1 MHQLPELSYPYD
13 SLEPFIDKATM
24 ELHHLKHHQTYVDKL
39 NSALSEYPEFQNLS
53 IEELLRDIQ
62 NLPDEVRQIV
72 INNGGGHANH
82 SLFWRIMSPN
92 GARKPKGDLADA
104 IESTFGGFEE
114 FKKQF
119 SEKAMNVF
127 GSGWAFLIKNPNGTI
142 SLKRH
147 SFQNSPLMYGNTPI
161 LGLDLWEHAYYLK
174 YQNRRGDYIA
184 AWWNVVDWDK
194 VSELFLEK

>member
-62 NLPDEVRQIV
+62 NLPDEVRQSV

>member
-53 IEELLRDIQ
+53 IEELLRNIQ
-62 NLPDEVRQIV
+62 NLPDEVRQSV

-147 SFQNSPLMYGNTPI
+147 SFQNSPLMYGNVPI

-194 VSELFLEK
+194 VSELFLEE

>member
-13 SLEPFIDKATM
+13 ALEPFIDKETM

-62 NLPDEVRQIV
+62 SVPEEVRQSI

-82 SLFWRIMSPN
+82 SLFWKIMSPN
-92 GARKPKGDLADA
+92 GAKKPKGDLAEA
-104 IESTFGGFEE
+104 IESTFWGFEE

-119 SEKAMNVF
+119 NEKAINMF
-127 GSGWAFLIKNPNGTI
+127 GSGWTFLIKNPNGTI

-147 SFQNSPLMYGNTPI
+147 SFQNSPLMYGNLPI

-194 VSELFLEK
+194 VSELFLEE